1 MNSLIKKVASV
12 LWIILAVV
20 GGFFGLPLI
29 AAEWKQPTPVF
40 WVAVLGGAFA
50 IRTLFRELKKWG
62 MMGDKANDQGVRMSS
77 TAVDSNRVAVSS
89 GAGRAFREL

>member
-1 MNSLIKKVASV
+1 MLSI
-12 LWIILAVV
+12 LWMALAVV

-62 MMGDKANDQGVRMSS
+62 MMGGVKANDPSATPSS
-77 TAVDSNRVAVSS
+77 PAVDPNPLAASRAM
-89 GAGRAFREL
+89 GRAFREL